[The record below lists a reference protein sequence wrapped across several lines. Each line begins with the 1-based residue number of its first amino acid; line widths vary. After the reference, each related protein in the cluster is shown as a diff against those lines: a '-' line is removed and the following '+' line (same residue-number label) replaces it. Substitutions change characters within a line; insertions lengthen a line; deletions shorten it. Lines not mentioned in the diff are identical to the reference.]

1 AAGLADFLDHLAGR
15 RGIFAAS
22 LAARADVV
30 DDDLGA
36 VRRQHERVLAAEPA
50 PRAGDDRNAA
60 LAQTVHAFPPSG
72 CRFGRRLHDAAIGRN
87 MRRNDKGIGMTR
99 MVDVKE
105 LPDLVGKEVGVS
117 DWVKVDQDR
126 IDRFADLCGDHQ
138 WIHVDVERANREI
151 GGTIAHGFLTMSLMS
166 TMSAQIMRV
175 KDVKRGLN
183 YGFNKLRF
191 TGVVPAGS
199 EIRMRL
205 KIAAVEPKAGGLA
218 IT

>member
-1 AAGLADFLDHLAGR
+1 
-15 RGIFAAS
+15 
-22 LAARADVV
+22 
-30 DDDLGA
+30 
-36 VRRQHERVLAAEPA
+36 
-50 PRAGDDRNAA
+50 
-60 LAQTVHAFPPSG
+60 
-72 CRFGRRLHDAAIGRN
+72 
-87 MRRNDKGIGMTR
+87 MTR

-117 DWVKVDQDR
+117 DWIRVDQDR

-191 TGVVPAGS
+191 TGAVPAGS
-199 EIRMRL
+199 AGARTQ
-205 KIAAVEPKAGGLA
+205 AANPAAANPNASASCLDAGRGQRPTTTRKA
-218 IT
+218 

>member
-1 AAGLADFLDHLAGR
+1 
-15 RGIFAAS
+15 
-22 LAARADVV
+22 
-30 DDDLGA
+30 
-36 VRRQHERVLAAEPA
+36 
-50 PRAGDDRNAA
+50 
-60 LAQTVHAFPPSG
+60 
-72 CRFGRRLHDAAIGRN
+72 LHGGPIGRN
-87 MRRNDKGIGMTR
+87 MSARPGKGLKGVGMTR

-105 LPDLVGKEVGVS
+105 LPDLIGKEVGVS

-199 EIRMRL
+199 EIRMRM

-218 IT
+218 ITRACTVEVKGQDKPVLIAEWVGVVYM

>member
-1 AAGLADFLDHLAGR
+1 LHG
-15 RGIFAAS
+15 
-22 LAARADVV
+22 
-30 DDDLGA
+30 GA
-36 VRRQHERVLAAEPA
+36 I
-50 PRAGDDRNAA
+50 
-60 LAQTVHAFPPSG
+60 S
-72 CRFGRRLHDAAIGRN
+72 RN
-87 MRRNDKGIGMTR
+87 MRASQLGVLMPRK
-99 MVDVKE
+99 VDVAE
-105 LPDLVGKEVGVS
+105 LPGLVGQEIGVS

-199 EIRMRL
+199 EIRMRM
-205 KIAAVEPKAGGLA
+205 KVVSVEPKAGGLA
-218 IT
+218 ITRGCTVEVKGQERPVLVAEWVGVVYV